1 MSRALLNKTLI
12 QLFADEWHCIPSLV
26 VIWPKAN
33 FKARFPGDSWDG
45 NLSSN
50 FWSWTSWTEHANTH
64 SCMQVNRIYFKREK
78 STKLS
83 AQTLSQYSS
92 VAQSCPTLCNP
103 IECSMLGFPVH
114 HQLLEL
120 VQTHVLWVSDAIQ
133 PSHPLPSPSPP
144 ALNLSQHQGLF
155 QWVSSLPS
163 GGQSIGVSV
172 QHQSFQRIFRVD
184 FLYEWLVWNSSKQ
197 NPTAY

>member
-45 NLSSN
+45 NVSSY
-50 FWSWTSWTEHANTH
+50 FWSWTSRIEHANTH

-83 AQTLSQYSS
+83 AQTLSQFSS

-114 HQLLEL
+114 HQVLEL

-155 QWVSSLPS
+155 QGISSLHQVVKVLGFQLQP
-163 GGQSIGVSV
+163 
-172 QHQSFQRIFRVD
+172 QSFQWIFMTD
-184 FLYEWLVWNSSKQ
+184 LL
-197 NPTAY
+197 